1 MPGGR
6 PRARM
11 SFIPDNMILT
21 LEEILRE
28 EIRYADL
35 VIMNL
40 DSCIEW
46 LVKRRLLL
54 NSLHCGNCNELCS
67 VNSYSDSIDKYRWY
81 CPNCKL
87 RRSIRLHSFFFRSH
101 LSLHQ
106 CICILYMWSYNYSCS
121 VMKHELNISKQSV
134 TDWMSFIREVCT
146 NWCLKS
152 DQIGGINEEDYSPK
166 EVEIDE
172 SVFGKRKYH
181 HGRRV
186 ATKWVFGAIERGSR
200 RCFMEIVPD
209 RTAATLLPLIEKWIA
224 PGSRIISDGW
234 QSYNSVSEIC
244 GGVYTHDICI
254 HQENFVH
261 PDDATIH
268 TQNVES
274 FWCSAKQ
281 KLKTMKGMKGGLL
294 QSYLDEVVWRRFH
307 KPRYFPN
314 ILSQINAMY
323 PI

>member
-6 PRARM
+6 P
-11 SFIPDNMILT
+11 
-21 LEEILRE
+21 RE

-146 NWCLKS
+146 NWCL
-152 DQIGGINEEDYSPK
+152 
-166 EVEIDE
+166 
-172 SVFGKRKYH
+172 
-181 HGRRV
+181 
-186 ATKWVFGAIERGSR
+186 
-200 RCFMEIVPD
+200 
-209 RTAATLLPLIEKWIA
+209 
-224 PGSRIISDGW
+224 
-234 QSYNSVSEIC
+234 
-244 GGVYTHDICI
+244 
-254 HQENFVH
+254 
-261 PDDATIH
+261 ATIS
-268 TQNVES
+268 N
-274 FWCSAKQ
+274 FFA
-281 KLKTMKGMKGGLL
+281 
-294 QSYLDEVVWRRFH
+294 
-307 KPRYFPN
+307 
-314 ILSQINAMY
+314 INAMRLRKK
-323 PI
+323 IEIFQSLKVCKKHA